1 MFLVMGNNFFI
12 IPDTRLEHAPA
23 IPTGTPIKLV
33 IDIYPLIADKT
44 IKVLSIKSKVA
55 MHLLSFLP
63 IIFLSIIFLME
74 LKYFL

>member
-1 MFLVMGNNFFI
+1 MLNNFFI
-12 IPDTRLEHAPA
+12 IPNTRLELALA

-55 MHLLSFLP
+55 MHLLSILP
-63 IIFLSIIFLME
+63 IIFLSIIFLMD

>member
-1 MFLVMGNNFFI
+1 MRNNFFI
-12 IPDTRLEHAPA
+12 IPNARLVLALA

-63 IIFLSIIFLME
+63 IIFLSIIFLIE